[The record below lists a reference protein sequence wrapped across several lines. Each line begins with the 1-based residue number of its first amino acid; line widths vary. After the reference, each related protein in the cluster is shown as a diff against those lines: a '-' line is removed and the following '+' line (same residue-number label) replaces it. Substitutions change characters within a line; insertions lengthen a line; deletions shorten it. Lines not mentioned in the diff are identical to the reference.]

1 MHTYDENLLWTMI
14 RDKLNQIA
22 IEVSAGVACFSV
34 LVEEELFDQLG
45 SAGPAT
51 RNNGM
56 ACWTPQGQHWST
68 SLLTER
74 ELSKDCW
81 NHANC
86 GFSISPCC
94 VNLTSYSTRIIQIPG
109 TRTSHMRTL
118 KQRCGR
124 LKLNYKCLLHTHNH
138 NACGLMSANVR
149 EKIF

>member
-1 MHTYDENLLWTMI
+1 
-14 RDKLNQIA
+14 
-22 IEVSAGVACFSV
+22 
-34 LVEEELFDQLG
+34 
-45 SAGPAT
+45 
-51 RNNGM
+51 M

-124 LKLNYKCLLHTHNH
+124 LNLNYRFLFHTHSH
-138 NACGLMSANVR
+138 NASLMSAIVR
-149 EKIF
+149 EKNILRLTWLLWQVKDLKTWEKEKAQKCLGGRKEKSTNHVSSYKPQPINRHNSHH